1 MCHHSTQ
8 NCYRRK
14 FYIASVLLESL
25 RNYKIVN
32 KDDLTEIYASKG
44 VWFYPCLRIFAMYMT
59 KRFSFPQDFLLSRDG
74 EAPLGLDKY
83 QYFTKVTDKNERSGI
98 EGLDF
103 ALLGLFGETGSLLS
117 ELKKKQ
123 RDKDAYV
130 SYQDS
135 ILEEFGD
142 TLWYFANTAL
152 HAGIDLSVLAQR
164 AISSLGNWSFQGQ
177 ADATTFAVLQKPKQH
192 LAEPPTSKRFEQQL
206 ISLAGKV
213 GHLLEDFSAGRIAT
227 NGDVLSSDL
236 VEIFRVLI
244 AAADDAE
251 VSLDEAAKHN
261 ITKILDRW
269 PINRNWPP
277 LFDEEFDE
285 DEQLPRQI
293 AITFREKEIGG
304 KQYVLQQCRG
314 INIGDRLTDNRV
326 EQDDYRFHD
335 VFHLAYAVILG
346 WSPVLRALLKVKRKS
361 NPAID
366 ENQDGARA
374 ILIEEGIST
383 WIFNYGVRHDYLKNF
398 QSIDYTLLKS
408 VREFVKGYE
417 VEVRPLWQWEHAILE
432 GFRIFRELKTHRG
445 GMVTADLNAH
455 TIQFEALK

>member
-1 MCHHSTQ
+1 MDMVE
-8 NCYRRK
+8 N
-14 FYIASVLLESL
+14 
-25 RNYKIVN
+25 
-32 KDDLTEIYASKG
+32 
-44 VWFYPCLRIFAMYMT
+44 
-59 KRFSFPQDFLLSRDG
+59 FSFLHVQKLLFSDG
-74 EAPLGLDKY
+74 DASLGLDDY
-83 QYFTKVTDKNERSGI
+83 QQFTRATDKNERSGI

-135 ILEEFGD
+135 IIEEFGD

-152 HAGIDLSVLAQR
+152 HAGISLSVLAQR
-164 AISSLGNWSFQGQ
+164 ATSSLGNWSYKGQ
-177 ADATTFAVLQKPKQH
+177 ADATTFAALQKPKQQMGES
-192 LAEPPTSKRFEQQL
+192 LTGDLFERQL

-227 NGDVLSSDL
+227 NGDVLSADL
-236 VEIFRVLI
+236 VEIFRILI

-251 VSLDEAAKHN
+251 VSLDEAAKRN
-261 ITKILDRW
+261 ITKVLDRW
-269 PINRNWPP
+269 PISRDWSPQ
-277 LFDEEFDE
+277 FDEEFDE

-293 AITFREKEIGG
+293 AITFKEKNIGG

-314 INIGDRLTDNRV
+314 INIGDRLTDNRI

-335 VFHLAYAVILG
+335 VFHLAYAAILG

-361 NPAID
+361 KPEID

-383 WIFNYGVRHDYLKNF
+383 WIFNYGIRHGYFKNF
-398 QSIDYTLLKS
+398 QSIDYTLLKA

-417 VEVRPLWQWEHAILE
+417 VEERPLWQWEYAILE
-432 GFRIFRELKTHRG
+432 GFRIFRELKTQRG
-445 GMVTADLNAH
+445 GIVTADLNTH
-455 TIQFEALK
+455 TITFETLK

>member
-1 MCHHSTQ
+1 MVE
-8 NCYRRK
+8 K
-14 FYIASVLLESL
+14 L
-25 RNYKIVN
+25 
-32 KDDLTEIYASKG
+32 
-44 VWFYPCLRIFAMYMT
+44 
-59 KRFSFPQDFLLSRDG
+59 SFLHAQKLLSNDG
-74 EAPLGLDKY
+74 EAPLGLDDY
-83 QYFTKVTDKNERSGI
+83 QLFTKVTDKNERSGI

-135 ILEEFGD
+135 IIEEFGD

-152 HAGIDLSVLAQR
+152 HAGINLSVLAQR
-164 AISSLGNWSFQGQ
+164 ATSSLGNWSYQGQ
-177 ADATTFAVLQKPKQH
+177 ADATTFAALQRPKQQ
-192 LAEPPTSKRFEQQL
+192 LIGSPNGNRFEQHL

-227 NGDVLSSDL
+227 NGDVLSADL

-251 VSLDEAAKHN
+251 VSLDEAAKRN
-261 ITKILDRW
+261 ITKVLDRW
-269 PINRNWPP
+269 PINRDWSPQ
-277 LFDEEFDE
+277 FDEGFDE

-293 AITFREKEIGG
+293 AITFKEKDIGG
-304 KQYVLQQCRG
+304 KQYVLQKCRG
-314 INIGDRLTDNRV
+314 INIGDRLTDNRI

-335 VFHLAYAVILG
+335 VFHLAYAAILG

-361 NPAID
+361 KPEID

-383 WIFNYGVRHDYLKNF
+383 WIFNYGVRHSYFKKF
-398 QSIDYTLLKS
+398 QSIDYTLLKA

-417 VEVRPLWQWEHAILE
+417 VEERPLWQWEYAILE

-445 GMVTADLNAH
+445 GIVTADLNMH
-455 TIQFEALK
+455 TITFETLK

>member
-1 MCHHSTQ
+1 MDMVK
-8 NCYRRK
+8 N
-14 FYIASVLLESL
+14 
-25 RNYKIVN
+25 
-32 KDDLTEIYASKG
+32 
-44 VWFYPCLRIFAMYMT
+44 
-59 KRFSFPQDFLLSRDG
+59 FSFLHVQKLLSSDG
-74 EAPLGLDKY
+74 DASLGLDDY
-83 QYFTKVTDKNERSGI
+83 QQFTRATDKNERSGI

-135 ILEEFGD
+135 IIEEFGD

-152 HAGIDLSVLAQR
+152 HAGINLSVLAQR
-164 AISSLGNWSFQGQ
+164 ATSSLGNWSYKGQ
-177 ADATTFAVLQKPKQH
+177 ADATTFAALQNPKQQ
-192 LAEPPTSKRFEQQL
+192 LSGLSTGARFEQQL

-227 NGDVLSSDL
+227 NGDVLSADL

-251 VSLDEAAKHN
+251 VSLDEAAKRN
-261 ITKILDRW
+261 ITKVLNRW
-269 PINRNWPP
+269 PINREWSPQ
-277 LFDEEFDE
+277 FDEEFDE

-293 AITFREKEIGG
+293 AITFKEKNIGG
-304 KQYVLQQCRG
+304 KQYVLQQCKG
-314 INIGDRLTDNRV
+314 INIGDRLTDNRI

-335 VFHLAYAVILG
+335 VFHLAYAAILG

-361 NPAID
+361 KPDID

-383 WIFNYGVRHDYLKNF
+383 WIFNYGIRHGYFKNF
-398 QSIDYTLLKS
+398 QSIDYTLLKA

-417 VEVRPLWQWEHAILE
+417 VEERPLWQWEYAILE
-432 GFRIFRELKTHRG
+432 GFRIFRELKAQRG
-445 GMVTADLNAH
+445 GIVTADLNTH
-455 TIQFEALK
+455 TITFETLK

>member
-1 MCHHSTQ
+1 MSEEFIFPH
-8 NCYRRK
+8 
-14 FYIASVLLESL
+14 L
-25 RNYKIVN
+25 RNVISQYIEV
-32 KDDLTEIYASKG
+32 
-44 VWFYPCLRIFAMYMT
+44 
-59 KRFSFPQDFLLSRDG
+59 
-74 EAPLGLDKY
+74 PLGLDDY
-83 QYFTKVTDKNERSGI
+83 QNFTKQTDKNERSGI

-152 HAGIDLSVLAQR
+152 HAGINLSVIAQR
-164 AISSLGNWSFQGQ
+164 ATSSLGNWSYHGQ
-177 ADATTFAVLQKPKQH
+177 ADATTFAALQKPTDTVSKP
-192 LAEPPTSKRFEQQL
+192 LTSRNFEHQL
-206 ISLAGKV
+206 ISLAGRV

-227 NGDVLSSDL
+227 NGDVLSADL

-244 AAADDAE
+244 AAADDAD
-251 VSLDEAAKHN
+251 VSLDRAAKHN
-261 ITKILDRW
+261 MQKIVNRW
-269 PINRNWPP
+269 PIERKWTS

-285 DEQLPRQI
+285 DERLPRQI
-293 AITFREKEIGG
+293 AITFKEKEIGG

-314 INIGDRLTDNRV
+314 VNIGDRLTDNRV

-335 VFHLAYAVILG
+335 VFHLAYAAILG

-383 WIFNYGVRHDYLKNF
+383 WIFNYGIRHRYLENF
-398 QSIDYTLLKS
+398 ESIDYTLLKA
-408 VREFVKGYE
+408 VQEFVKGYE
-417 VEVRPLWQWEHAILE
+417 VEELPLWQWEHAILE
-432 GFRIFRELKTHRG
+432 GFRIFRELKTHRNG
-445 GMVTADLNAH
+445 IVTANLQTH
-455 TIQFEALK
+455 TITFENLK

>member
-1 MCHHSTQ
+1 MDMVE
-8 NCYRRK
+8 N
-14 FYIASVLLESL
+14 
-25 RNYKIVN
+25 
-32 KDDLTEIYASKG
+32 
-44 VWFYPCLRIFAMYMT
+44 
-59 KRFSFPQDFLLSRDG
+59 FSFLHVQKLLSSPS
-74 EAPLGLDKY
+74 EASLGLDDY
-83 QYFTKVTDKNERSGI
+83 QQFTKATDKNERSGI

-135 ILEEFGD
+135 IIEEFGD

-152 HAGIDLSVLAQR
+152 HAGINLSVLAQR
-164 AISSLGNWSFQGQ
+164 AISSLGNWSYEGR
-177 ADATTFAVLQKPKQH
+177 ADATTFAALQKPKQQPG
-192 LAEPPTSKRFEQQL
+192 ESPTGDRFERQL

-227 NGDVLSSDL
+227 NGDVLSADL

-251 VSLDEAAKHN
+251 VSLDEAAKRN

-269 PINRNWPP
+269 PISRDWAPH
-277 LFDEEFDE
+277 FDEGFDE

-293 AITFREKEIGG
+293 TITFKEKDIGG

-314 INIGDRLTDNRV
+314 INIGNRLTDNRI

-335 VFHLAYAVILG
+335 VFHLAYAAILG

-361 NPAID
+361 KPEID

-383 WIFNYGVRHDYLKNF
+383 WIFNYGARHDYFKNF
-398 QSIDYTLLKS
+398 QSIDYTLLKA

-417 VEVRPLWQWEHAILE
+417 VEERPLWQWEYAILE
-432 GFRIFRELKTHRG
+432 GFRIFRELKAHRNG
-445 GMVTADLNAH
+445 IVTADLNTH
-455 TIQFEALK
+455 TITFEPLK

>member
-1 MCHHSTQ
+1 MDMVK
-8 NCYRRK
+8 N
-14 FYIASVLLESL
+14 
-25 RNYKIVN
+25 
-32 KDDLTEIYASKG
+32 
-44 VWFYPCLRIFAMYMT
+44 
-59 KRFSFPQDFLLSRDG
+59 FSFLHVQKLLSSDG
-74 EAPLGLDKY
+74 DASLGLDDY
-83 QYFTKVTDKNERSGI
+83 QQFTRATDKNERSGI

-135 ILEEFGD
+135 IIEEFGD

-152 HAGIDLSVLAQR
+152 HAGINLSVLAQR
-164 AISSLGNWSFQGQ
+164 ATSSLGNWSYKGQ
-177 ADATTFAVLQKPKQH
+177 ADATTFAALQNPKQQ
-192 LAEPPTSKRFEQQL
+192 LSGLSTGARFEQQL

-227 NGDVLSSDL
+227 NGDVLSADL

-251 VSLDEAAKHN
+251 VSLDEAAKRN
-261 ITKILDRW
+261 ITKVLNRW
-269 PINRNWPP
+269 PINREWSPQ
-277 LFDEEFDE
+277 FDEEFDE

-293 AITFREKEIGG
+293 AITFKEKNIGG
-304 KQYVLQQCRG
+304 KQYVLQQCKG
-314 INIGDRLTDNRV
+314 INIGDRLTDNRI

-335 VFHLAYAVILG
+335 VFHLAYAAILG

-361 NPAID
+361 KPEID

-383 WIFNYGVRHDYLKNF
+383 WIFNYGIRHGYFKNF
-398 QSIDYTLLKS
+398 QSIDYTLLKA

-417 VEVRPLWQWEHAILE
+417 VEERPLWQWEYAILE
-432 GFRIFRELKTHRG
+432 GFRIFRELKTQRG
-445 GMVTADLNAH
+445 GIVTADLNTH
-455 TIQFEALK
+455 TITFETLK

>member
-1 MCHHSTQ
+1 MDMVE
-8 NCYRRK
+8 N
-14 FYIASVLLESL
+14 
-25 RNYKIVN
+25 
-32 KDDLTEIYASKG
+32 
-44 VWFYPCLRIFAMYMT
+44 
-59 KRFSFPQDFLLSRDG
+59 FSFPHVQKLLSSGGD
-74 EAPLGLDKY
+74 ASLGLDDY
-83 QYFTKVTDKNERSGI
+83 QQFTRATDKNERSGI

-117 ELKKKQ
+117 ELKKKK
-123 RDKDAYV
+123 RDKNAYV

-135 ILEEFGD
+135 IVEEFGD

-152 HAGIDLSVLAQR
+152 HAGINLSVLAQR
-164 AISSLGNWSFQGQ
+164 AISSLGNWSYEGR
-177 ADATTFAVLQKPKQH
+177 ADATTFTALQKPQQQMGGS
-192 LAEPPTSKRFEQQL
+192 PTGDRFEQQL

-227 NGDVLSSDL
+227 NGDVLSADL

-251 VSLDEAAKHN
+251 ISLDEAAKRN
-261 ITKILDRW
+261 ITKVLDRW
-269 PINRNWPP
+269 PINRDWPSK
-277 LFDEEFDE
+277 FDEEFDA

-293 AITFREKEIGG
+293 AITFKEKEIGG

-314 INIGDRLTDNRV
+314 INIGDRLTDNRI

-335 VFHLAYAVILG
+335 VFHLAYAAILG

-361 NPAID
+361 KPEID

-383 WIFNYGVRHDYLKNF
+383 WIFN
-398 QSIDYTLLKS
+398 
-408 VREFVKGYE
+408 
-417 VEVRPLWQWEHAILE
+417 
-432 GFRIFRELKTHRG
+432 
-445 GMVTADLNAH
+445 
-455 TIQFEALK
+455 

>member
-1 MCHHSTQ
+1 MVENLSSLHV
-8 NCYRRK
+8 RK
-14 FYIASVLLESL
+14 
-25 RNYKIVN
+25 
-32 KDDLTEIYASKG
+32 
-44 VWFYPCLRIFAMYMT
+44 
-59 KRFSFPQDFLLSRDG
+59 LLSSDSK
-74 EAPLGLDKY
+74 ALLGLDDY
-83 QYFTKVTDKNERSGI
+83 QHFTRLTDKNERSGI

-135 ILEEFGD
+135 IIEEFGD

-152 HAGIDLSVLAQR
+152 HAGINLSVLAQR
-164 AISSLGNWSFQGQ
+164 ATSSLGNWSYKGQ
-177 ADATTFAVLQKPKQH
+177 ADATTFAALQKPKQQ
-192 LAEPPTSKRFEQQL
+192 LGGSPTGDRFEQQL

-227 NGDVLSSDL
+227 NGDVLSADL

-251 VSLDEAAKHN
+251 VSLDEAAKRN
-261 ITKILDRW
+261 IAKVLDRW
-269 PINRNWPP
+269 PINREWSPQ
-277 LFDEEFDE
+277 FDEEFDE

-293 AITFREKEIGG
+293 VITFKEKNIGG
-304 KQYVLQQCRG
+304 KQYVLQQCKG
-314 INIGDRLTDNRV
+314 INIGDRLTDNRI

-335 VFHLAYAVILG
+335 VFHLAYAAILG

-361 NPAID
+361 KPEID

-383 WIFNYGVRHDYLKNF
+383 WIFNYGIRHGYFKNF
-398 QSIDYTLLKS
+398 QSLDYTLLKA

-417 VEVRPLWQWEHAILE
+417 VEERPLWQWEYAILE

-445 GMVTADLNAH
+445 GIVTADLNTH
-455 TIQFEALK
+455 TITFETLK

>member
-1 MCHHSTQ
+1 MDMVK
-8 NCYRRK
+8 N
-14 FYIASVLLESL
+14 
-25 RNYKIVN
+25 
-32 KDDLTEIYASKG
+32 
-44 VWFYPCLRIFAMYMT
+44 
-59 KRFSFPQDFLLSRDG
+59 FSFLHVQKLLSSDG
-74 EAPLGLDKY
+74 DASLGLDDY
-83 QYFTKVTDKNERSGI
+83 QQFTRATDKNERSGI

-135 ILEEFGD
+135 IIEEFGD

-152 HAGIDLSVLAQR
+152 HAGINLSVLAQR
-164 AISSLGNWSFQGQ
+164 ATSSLGNWSYKGQ
-177 ADATTFAVLQKPKQH
+177 ADATTFAALQNPKQQ
-192 LAEPPTSKRFEQQL
+192 LSGSSTGARFEQQL

-227 NGDVLSSDL
+227 NGDVLSADL

-251 VSLDEAAKHN
+251 VSLDEAAKCN
-261 ITKILDRW
+261 IAKVLDRW
-269 PINRNWPP
+269 PINREWSPQ
-277 LFDEEFDE
+277 FDEEFDE

-293 AITFREKEIGG
+293 AITFKEKNIGG
-304 KQYVLQQCRG
+304 KQYVLQQCKG
-314 INIGDRLTDNRV
+314 INIGDRLTDNRI

-335 VFHLAYAVILG
+335 VFHLAYAAILG

-361 NPAID
+361 KPEID

-383 WIFNYGVRHDYLKNF
+383 WIFNYGIRHGYFKNF
-398 QSIDYTLLKS
+398 QSIDYTLLKA

-417 VEVRPLWQWEHAILE
+417 VEERPLWQWEYAILE
-432 GFRIFRELKTHRG
+432 GFRIFRELKTQRG
-445 GMVTADLNAH
+445 GIVTADLNTH
-455 TIQFEALK
+455 TITFETLK